1 MVVISGNETG
11 TECNIGPKNFH
22 PIYQSFAKLF
32 CEKLM
37 NIIGTRE
44 TVYALLITRYH
55 SLREKLIVEIKL
67 KKKEKK
73 E

>member
-22 PIYQSFAKLF
+22 PIYQSFRERFLRKTDEHHWYSRNGICVINNSLP
-32 CEKLM
+32 LV
-37 NIIGTRE
+37 TRE
-44 TVYALLITRYH
+44 TDCRN
-55 SLREKLIVEIKL
+55 KK